1 MPRRLPPFAAIR
13 AFEATARHLSMK
25 AAAEELC
32 VTASAISHQIKTLE
46 EYFDTALFDREGGR
60 LSLTLTGAAYQG
72 KLTGLLDGLE
82 ASAAE
87 VTAGRQQELRILS
100 TPGFAAR
107 WLVPRLGR
115 IPNGDRVR
123 LRVSDGAPDT
133 DFETNDADI
142 VIHWRDAPVPGAVV
156 IPFMQSVRYPAA
168 SPELIR
174 REGIREPEDLLR
186 LTLLRDETDDC
197 WPDWFASAGITP
209 DRPLTGPRFS
219 NCEIAST
226 AAERGQGVT
235 LAFDA
240 VLRGTVASG
249 RLQRLFETVTL
260 PMTIYSV
267 ACREHR
273 RDEPLIREFFD
284 WILQEAARE
293 DCLPGGPAK
302 PEAPPLRVVGG
313 PRKEAAG

>member
-25 AAAEELC
+25 AAADELC
-32 VTASAISHQIKTLE
+32 VTASAISHQIKALE
-46 EYFDTALFDREGGR
+46 AYFDTALFDRDGGR

-87 VTAGRQQELRILS
+87 VKAARPQELRVLS

-107 WLVPRLGR
+107 WLVPRLDR
-115 IPNGDRVR
+115 IPNGDSIR
-123 LRVSDGAPDT
+123 LRVSEGAPDT
-133 DFETNDADI
+133 DFETNESDI
-142 VIHWRDAPVPGAVV
+142 VIQWCDAPLPGAVV
-156 IPFMQSVRYPAA
+156 TPVMQSVSYPAA

-174 REGIREPEDLLR
+174 REGIHEPADLLR
-186 LTLLRDETDDC
+186 VTLLRDETDDC
-197 WPDWFASAGITP
+197 WADWFARAGVTLSE
-209 DRPLTGPRFS
+209 PLTGPCFS

-226 AAERGQGVT
+226 AAERGQGVS

-273 RDEPLIREFFD
+273 RDEPLIRAFFD

-293 DCLPGGPAK
+293 DCLPGSAAK
-302 PEAPPLRVVGG
+302 ADTPPLRVIGN

>member
-32 VTASAISHQIKTLE
+32 VTASAVSHQIRALE
-46 EYFDTALFDREGGR
+46 DYFDTALFDREGGR

-82 ASAAE
+82 ATAAE
-87 VTAGRQQELRILS
+87 VTEAPPRELRILS

-107 WLVPRLGR
+107 WLVPRLDR
-115 IPNGDRVR
+115 VPNGDLIR

-142 VIHWRDAPVPGAVV
+142 VIHWRDAPVSGAVV
-156 IPFMQSVRYPAA
+156 IPFMQSVRFPAA
-168 SPELIR
+168 SPEFIR
-174 REGIREPEDLLR
+174 RESIREPADLLR
-186 LTLLRDETDDC
+186 TTLLRDETDDL
-197 WPDWFASAGITP
+197 WADWFARAGVDLP
-209 DRPLTGPRFS
+209 EPLTGPRFS

-240 VLRGTVASG
+240 VLRGTVSSG

-267 ACREHR
+267 VCREHR
-273 RDEPLIREFFD
+273 RDEPLIRAFFD
-284 WILQEAARE
+284 WILEEAARE
-293 DCLPGGPAK
+293 ACLPGTAAK
-302 PEAPPLRVVGG
+302 SDAPPLRVVGD